1 MRWPEAAAYPPCYQ
15 ARESAL
21 ACLAALLDLAAHQDR
36 YAAASAFERPGD
48 VLVIAA
54 SDDHGFT
61 PHERQTLLA
70 TYPGAQTHVLA
81 TGGHLAAVTHPTE
94 YAGVVG
100 RFLDGRPPA
109 GPRGSAADPPHC
121 PASDNRPADRSAVPP
136 STLDAR
142 LAAFR
147 ARHSYRTL
155 DVGGLRWRYLSGGT
169 GEQTVLLP
177 AGGTRQPDMYLL
189 LIEALERDFRVI
201 APAYPAGAGI
211 AGLADGFTEGVR
223 QVDVPGSSFGGFL
236 AQMFARRHP
245 ERVRRLVL
253 ANTGSPATTPLPL
266 LIGLL
271 AVFRITMPAPA
282 LLIEPDKDEA
292 FPPQAR
298 AALRAL

>member
-1 MRWPEAAAYPPCYQ
+1 
-15 ARESAL
+15 
-21 ACLAALLDLAAHQDR
+21 
-36 YAAASAFERPGD
+36 
-48 VLVIAA
+48 
-54 SDDHGFT
+54 
-61 PHERQTLLA
+61 
-70 TYPGAQTHVLA
+70 
-81 TGGHLAAVTHPTE
+81 
-94 YAGVVG
+94 
-100 RFLDGRPPA
+100 
-109 GPRGSAADPPHC
+109 
-121 PASDNRPADRSAVPP
+121 
-136 STLDAR
+136 
-142 LAAFR
+142 
-147 ARHSYRTL
+147 
-155 DVGGLRWRYLSGGT
+155 
-169 GEQTVLLP
+169 
-177 AGGTRQPDMYLL
+177 MYLL